1 MKRWLGLAWL
11 PRCAGALAA
20 VCLVAACASSADVKQ
35 DNAAVKAAKNMERRA
50 AQSFALGE
58 YDSAAAG
65 FAASA
70 LVFET
75 LALPGPAARA
85 RLSQA
90 RALAEAGQVVLAQE
104 IIQNVLQSAA
114 SLSPDLAAT
123 AHGRAAALAMS
134 GDVPRA
140 QAHLANAFA
149 ACAKACAQLSAL
161 TTLRARAELL
171 ANNAASAAI
180 SASDALASAQNNF
193 DRANALRLR
202 AQANA
207 AQNLHAQVMVDA
219 QTALVLDQDLGLA
232 QRVLLDLQLL
242 QRAHTGVGDSATAA
256 RYGALAARASAA
268 ATALSSATP

>member
-11 PRCAGALAA
+11 PRYAGALAA

-35 DNAAVKAAKNMERRA
+35 DNSAVKAAKNMERRA

-104 IIQNVLQSAA
+104 IVQNVLQSAA
-114 SLSPDLAAT
+114 NLSPDLAAT
-123 AHGRAAALAMS
+123 AHGRAAALAMAS
-134 GDVPRA
+134 DVPRA

-161 TTLRARAELL
+161 TALRARAELF

-180 SASDALASAQNNF
+180 SASNALASAQNNF

-207 AQNLHAQVMVDA
+207 AQNLHAQVIVDA

-232 QRVLLDLQLL
+232 QRVLVDLQLL
-242 QRAHTGVGDSATAA
+242 QRAHTGVGDSAAAA
-256 RYGALAARASAA
+256 RYGVLAARASAA
-268 ATALSSATP
+268 ATTLSTVPP